1 MIKLYIDDVR
11 TPPKDWVVIRKIPDA
26 INFIIE
32 HEDEIEVISLDHDA
46 GQYAIN
52 SHDYIYILD
61 WLEETGRRY
70 PIHIHSMN
78 AVGRDNMRAIIQRN
92 GWREINNV

>member
-1 MIKLYIDDVR
+1 MIKLYIDDIRV
-11 TPPKDWVVIRKIPDA
+11 PPSDWVLIRKIPEA

-32 HEDEIEVISLDHDA
+32 HENEIEVISLDHDA

-52 SHDYIYILD
+52 GHDYIYILD
-61 WLEETGRRY
+61 WLEETGRSY

-78 AVGRDNMRAIIQRN
+78 VVGVQNMRAIIQKN
-92 GWREINNV
+92 HWKEV

>member
-11 TPPKDWVVIRKIPDA
+11 TPQEDWTVIRKIPNA

-46 GQYAIN
+46 AQYTIN
-52 SHDYIYILD
+52 GHDYVYILN
-61 WLEETGRRY
+61 WLEETGRNY

-78 AVGRDNMRAIIQRN
+78 PYGAQRMRQIIQRN
-92 GWREINNV
+92 GWTEI